1 MYSLGCVL
9 YEMLTGQ
16 VAYPKDSDMAK
27 LWAHVTDPPP
37 LPRTQRPELVGA
49 FDEVVARATAK
60 EPEDRYATAGEM
72 AGALQA
78 ATALQDAAVA
88 GPELGAGA
96 AQFATRGETLGERSV
111 FPDAP
116 PLPPAGEA
124 VHEAE
129 GRFTPEPP
137 AASGARPP
145 SGAAV
150 AQSGRGGQPPDPP
163 PDRPGR
169 GGRGGGGGG
178 GGRPGRRGSGAG
190 GGWISRHRGLLAGGL
205 ALIVAAIAAVVL
217 LGNNSSD
224 NTPAPAPERGQP
236 VSAKLGPIPTNRVH
250 GDGSAVMR
258 LDGKK
263 LKVTITTGGLLDG
276 APHAMHLH
284 GGKRGLCPPSSV
296 AGPHNGH
303 ISIATHAGVP
313 YYGPVVQS
321 LTTKGDVSPKSF
333 LAFARYPNT
342 GAIHYTRTIKV
353 SGVVASEIRQ
363 RNAVLVVHGIDYN
376 GNGLY
381 DGTLDRSEL
390 DRSLTGE
397 STAPALCG
405 PLVPGKQAARS
416 KKTAEVP
423 PGSGGGET
431 FTATFA
437 PERQPAVRGS
447 ARSGSG
453 GPWQPRRL
461 RAAATP
467 WLPAGARR
475 SPWRSPRRWPAS
487 SSSSRSWGRRVRR
500 STAPVPRRPRR
511 RCAWP
516 TPGSAHPRRPAGAD
530 ALPLPRGQA
539 PPQHVLRRMRTG
551 LAARGRPWA
560 AARRARHRAREAH
573 DDPAP
578 GRGPPA
584 RLPRHPLYTT
594 TADTRPGQTEGQAF
608 SGRGSSCPPRAT

>member
-1 MYSLGCVL
+1 MS
-9 YEMLTGQ
+9 
-16 VAYPKDSDMAK
+16 
-27 LWAHVTDPPP
+27 
-37 LPRTQRPELVGA
+37 
-49 FDEVVARATAK
+49 
-60 EPEDRYATAGEM
+60 
-72 AGALQA
+72 
-78 ATALQDAAVA
+78 
-88 GPELGAGA
+88 
-96 AQFATRGETLGERSV
+96 RSV

-236 VSAKLGPIPTNRVH
+236 VSAKLGPVPTNRVH

-313 YYGPVVQS
+313 FYGPVVQS

-353 SGVVASEIRQ
+353 SGVVAAEIRQ

-437 PERQPAVRGS
+437 PERQPAVRWIC
-447 ARSGSG
+447 
-453 GPWQPRRL
+453 PL
-461 RAAATP
+461 
-467 WLPAGARR
+467 GA
-475 SPWRSPRRWPAS
+475 P
-487 SSSSRSWGRRVRR
+487 
-500 STAPVPRRPRR
+500 
-511 RCAWP
+511 
-516 TPGSAHPRRPAGAD
+516 
-530 ALPLPRGQA
+530 
-539 PPQHVLRRMRTG
+539 
-551 LAARGRPWA
+551 AARGSRDA
-560 AARRARHRAREAH
+560 
-573 DDPAP
+573 
-578 GRGPPA
+578 
-584 RLPRHPLYTT
+584 
-594 TADTRPGQTEGQAF
+594 
-608 SGRGSSCPPRAT
+608 